1 MSIQKVNSNRI
12 IKYIVFTFCM
22 LFFMSTV
29 KAQHNA
35 QKVYDSVMQLSISK
49 KEKITAFQTTILHKE
64 YSNKEMHADVCY
76 LVVKLC
82 NSVDKPSAIPFLKKE
97 LALRKKYVSSNK
109 NLIARTYYNL
119 GYFYWFQEDY
129 NNVLT
134 YHDSLL
140 SFVKV
145 KDKRCGKAYE
155 LMARVYKN
163 TGDYQRALDYFEQA
177 ETIFKKV
184 EAKRNLL
191 GVYINKLTL
200 FVEQKYRMTDSDFKA
215 LESEVLNFAN
225 EAKATEEQRLMIL
238 FNLGTIRYYN
248 EQNETSLSYYNKSL
262 PIAEKIEDSLK
273 IAQIYM
279 NTALV
284 YVKKSELDEALLL
297 NEKALLFVGN
307 AVDEKS
313 TIYDNLGDIY
323 VRQKNYEKG
332 VKYYNKAVNELLP
345 FHWETKENLPDYE
358 KIVTSS
364 DRKFILGYL
373 IDKQHAWLRFYDATK
388 NKKYLLAAEQTL
400 QLIDKVI
407 DDIYFGSKEKL
418 SKLFWRK
425 EGAKLYVN
433 AVKICFLLN
442 KPAKAFYYIEKS
454 KGVTLL
460 ENISA
465 FSAKRIAK
473 LPQEVIEKEQM
484 LSQSV
489 KEIEQLFLSEKVKDS
504 LKAHYFTAKEKYHKY
519 VREIEKKYPDYLRY
533 RTSLPII
540 ATEKVQESLAENEVV
555 IAYILGE
562 EDGYVLLMNQKSLQI
577 YPLKNLKSL
586 KNNIKAFQKLYAK
599 PFETTAEV
607 TNFQQQG
614 YKIYKQL
621 LPFWESSMY
630 QKATKLT
637 VVSDGNI
644 HTLPLALLP
653 TSTSKKLEETYL
665 IQQKEVSYRYSFS
678 LDKQNELNRSKGTSG
693 STSFMLTKFKDTTL
707 TSLSTTSENVFEGT
721 TFLNE
726 NATKERFLK
735 AYNETSQ
742 VYISSHAGTTNT
754 IPWLAMFDEKVY
766 PNELY
771 FLNNPKE
778 LVVLN
783 ACKTSTGIF
792 KEGEG
797 VFSLTRAF
805 LNSGSKSVV
814 ASLWNLNEK
823 SGMEIFTT
831 FRSNLAAGQTKS
843 KALHHAKLTY
853 LKKYA
858 NTSQSS
864 PYYWSGIV
872 LTGNTEALSA
882 SANIWKTIGFAVVGI
897 SIIFLYFKYRKRSY

>member
-1 MSIQKVNSNRI
+1 
-12 IKYIVFTFCM
+12 
-22 LFFMSTV
+22 
-29 KAQHNA
+29 
-35 QKVYDSVMQLSISK
+35 MQLQISQ

-64 YSNKEMHADVCY
+64 YSNKETHADVCY

-82 NSVDKPSAIPFLKKE
+82 NKVDKPSAIPFLKKE

-145 KDKRCGKAYE
+145 KDKRSGKAYE

-163 TGDYQRALDYFEQA
+163 TGDYQRALDYFDQA

-200 FVEQKYRMTDSDFKA
+200 FVEQKYRFTNSDFKA
-215 LESEVLNFAN
+215 LESEILNFADK
-225 EAKATEEQRLMIL
+225 AKATEKQRLMIL
-238 FNLGTIRYYN
+238 FNLGTILYHSQ
-248 EQNETSLSYYNKSL
+248 QNKTSLSYYNKSL
-262 PIAEKIEDSLK
+262 LIAEKIEDSLK

-279 NTALV
+279 NKALV

-323 VRQKNYEKG
+323 VRQKQYEKG
-332 VKYYNKAVNELLP
+332 IKFYNKAVNELLP

-358 KIVTSS
+358 KIIASS

-373 IDKQHAWLRFYDATK
+373 IDKQHAWLRFYETTK
-388 NKKYLLAAEQTL
+388 NKKDLLAAEQTL

-407 DDIYFGSKEKL
+407 DDIYFESKEKL

-442 KPAKAFYYIEKS
+442 NPAKAFYYIEKS

-465 FSAKRIAK
+465 FSAKRMAK

-489 KEIEQLFLSEKVKDS
+489 KKMEQLFVSDKKKDS
-504 LKAHYFTAKEKYHKY
+504 LKSHYFTAKEKYHKY
-519 VREIEKKYPDYLRY
+519 VRGIEKEYPNYLRY

-540 ATEKVQESLAENEVV
+540 ATEKVQESLAEYEVV

-577 YPLKNLKSL
+577 YPLKDLKSL
-586 KNNIKAFQKLYAK
+586 KSSITAFQKLYTK
-599 PFETTAEV
+599 PFETTAEA
-607 TNFQQQG
+607 TNFQQEG
-614 YKIYKQL
+614 FKIYQQL
-621 LPFWESSMY
+621 LPFWESTMY

-644 HTLPLALLP
+644 HTLPLELLP
-653 TSTSKKLEETYL
+653 TSISKKLEETYL
-665 IQQKEVSYRYSFS
+665 IQEKEVSYRYSFS
-678 LDKQNELNRSKGTSG
+678 LDRQNELNRSNGKPE

-783 ACKTSTGIF
+783 ACKTSAGIF
-792 KEGEG
+792 NEGEG

-843 KALHHAKLTY
+843 EALHHAKLMY

-864 PYYWSGIV
+864 PYYWSGMV
-872 LTGNTEALSA
+872 LTGNTEALST
-882 SANIWKTIGFAVVGI
+882 SVNIWKTIGFAIVGI
-897 SIIFLYFKYRKRSY
+897 SIIFFYFKYRKRSY